1 MADASPT
8 EEFPPLKSL
17 TRSQRRVL
25 GTLIEKG
32 ITVPESY
39 PLTVKALT
47 AGCNQKS
54 NREPITNYSEDDVLE
69 TLEELRGLG
78 LAAVVHTESGRT
90 ERFRHYLR
98 RRMSDLTEP
107 QVAVLAEL
115 LLRGR
120 QPAGDLRAR
129 ASRMAPAGTLDSL
142 DQLRH
147 ELSGL
152 QQKSLIQTDGGLDRR
167 GVEIDHN
174 LYEPEENRKLAARA
188 PGDEPPPAV
197 SRSAAA
203 AVTMPSFAAP
213 GPAPHPQIAA
223 PAGSD
228 VVGRIVALESS
239 CAALRTENRDL
250 RAELE
255 SLREGVDRIAS
266 DLQKLRESLGA

>member
-8 EEFPPLKSL
+8 EEFPPLKTL
-17 TRSQRRVL
+17 TGSQRRVL

-54 NREPITNYSEDDVLE
+54 NRDPITNYSEDDVLE

-98 RRMSDLTEP
+98 RRMTDLGEP
-107 QVAVLAEL
+107 QVALLAEL

-120 QPAGDLRAR
+120 QPAGDLRVR
-129 ASRMAPAGTLDSL
+129 ASRMAPAGTLDTL
-142 DQLRH
+142 DQLRQ

-152 QQKSLIQTDGGLDRR
+152 LQSGLIQTDGGLDRR

-174 LYEPEENRKLAARA
+174 LYEPRENRRITASA
-188 PGDEPPPAV
+188 PGHEPAQT
-197 SRSAAA
+197 A
-203 AVTMPSFAAP
+203 TPSNATGAAP
-213 GPAPHPQIAA
+213 GASAPRPAA
-223 PAGSD
+223 PGERPASLDGD
-228 VVGRIVALESS
+228 VTGRIAALESA
-239 CAALRTENRDL
+239 CATLRSENGNLRGEFESLQSQFERLSADLRT
-250 RAELE
+250 
-255 SLREGVDRIAS
+255 LREA
-266 DLQKLRESLGA
+266 LGA

>member
-1 MADASPT
+1 MADALPT
-8 EEFPPLKSL
+8 EEFPPLCVLSS
-17 TRSQRRVL
+17 SQRRVL

-54 NREPITNYSEDDVLE
+54 NREPTTNYSEDDVLE
-69 TLEELRGLG
+69 ALEELRGLG

-98 RRMSDLTEP
+98 RRMTDLSEP

-129 ASRMAPAGTLDSL
+129 ASRMAPAGTLDTL
-142 DQLRH
+142 DQLRQ

-152 QQKSLIQTDGGLDRR
+152 LQNGLIQTDGGLDRR

-174 LYEPEENRKLAARA
+174 LYEPRENRKMTAPASGYEPPSAATRPAAATVTA
-188 PGDEPPPAV
+188 PGLSAQRPVTP
-197 SRSAAA
+197 AAA
-203 AVTMPSFAAP
+203 LD
-213 GPAPHPQIAA
+213 G
-223 PAGSD
+223 D
-228 VVGRIVALESS
+228 VPGRIAALESA
-239 CAALRTENRDL
+239 CATLRSENGNLRGELETLRSQFDRLSADLRTLRD
-250 RAELE
+250 A
-255 SLREGVDRIAS
+255 
-266 DLQKLRESLGA
+266 LGA

>member
-1 MADASPT
+1 MADASST
-8 EEFPPLKSL
+8 EDFPPLTSL
-17 TRSQRRVL
+17 SSSQRRVL

-54 NREPITNYSEDDVLE
+54 NRDPTTNYSEDDVLE
-69 TLEELRGLG
+69 TLEGLRALG

-98 RRMSDLTEP
+98 RRMADLSEP
-107 QVAVLAEL
+107 QVALLAEL

-142 DQLRH
+142 DQLRR

-152 QQKSLIQTDGGLDRR
+152 LQIGFIQADGGLDRR

-174 LYEPEENRKLAARA
+174 LYEPRENRKM
-188 PGDEPPPAV
+188 
-197 SRSAAA
+197 AAA
-203 AVTMPSFAAP
+203 APGNEPRPALAHAASAETT
-213 GPAPHPQIAA
+213 PAASAPVPAMAAERPAA
-223 PAGSD
+223 PAGELA
-228 VVGRIVALESS
+228 GRIASLESTCES
-239 CAALRTENRDL
+239 LRSENRNL
-250 RAELE
+250 RGDLE
-255 SLREGVDRIAS
+255 SLRDQFDRLSA
-266 DLQKLRESLGA
+266 DVRTLREALGA